1 VKASWS
7 THCVY
12 GSQATGHRSS
22 MPNRS
27 RTSARAASVV
37 VGVMRSTMES
47 GKHTSRST
55 QSASSGVPQPGEGSE
70 RRSGKVTVAPQVVA
84 RHDGEPIQTAL
95 LAAVQRLGD
104 QAERRPG
111 NRVVWLRQ
119 ARSYLHHA
127 DPVLARLID
136 DRPDF
141 DPRAWMAQLP
151 PMDLYGAL
159 LFQVVGQQL
168 SVAAT
173 RRILARIQALFGG
186 HLPSPAELLTED
198 PGKLREAGLSW
209 RKISTL
215 RDLAGRLEDGR
226 LNPDV
231 LSRLPDNELMAQLTA
246 IPGIGPWTVQG
257 ALIIALQ
264 REDVVLPGD
273 LALRKAVQLAYQ
285 LDHVPSQQE
294 VLAIAEK
301 WRPYR
306 SLATSYLFSAA
317 FEPAG
322 APPVTS
328 RAT

>member
-1 VKASWS
+1 MTVDDS
-7 THCVY
+7 
-12 GSQATGHRSS
+12 
-22 MPNRS
+22 
-27 RTSARAASVV
+27 RAAWLQQT
-37 VGVMRSTMES
+37 RS
-47 GKHTSRST
+47 H
-55 QSASSGVPQPGEGSE
+55 
-70 RRSGKVTVAPQVVA
+70 
-84 RHDGEPIQTAL
+84 
-95 LAAVQRLGD
+95 
-104 QAERRPG
+104 
-111 NRVVWLRQ
+111 LRNV
-119 ARSYLHHA
+119 

-141 DPRAWMAQLP
+141 DPRAWMALLP

-159 LFQVVGQQL
+159 LFQITGQQL

-173 RRILARIQALFGG
+173 RRTLARIEALFDG
-186 HLPSPAELLTED
+186 HLPTPAELLGVD

-209 RKISTL
+209 RKVSTL
-215 RDLAGRLEDGR
+215 RDLAERLTDGR

-231 LSRLPDNELMAQLTA
+231 LNSMPDDELIAELTA

-273 LALRKAVQLAYQ
+273 LALRKAVQAAYQ
-285 LDHVPSQQE
+285 LDHLPTQQE

-317 FEPAG
+317 FEP
-322 APPVTS
+322 T
-328 RAT
+328 

>member
-1 VKASWS
+1 
-7 THCVY
+7 
-12 GSQATGHRSS
+12 
-22 MPNRS
+22 
-27 RTSARAASVV
+27 
-37 VGVMRSTMES
+37 
-47 GKHTSRST
+47 
-55 QSASSGVPQPGEGSE
+55 
-70 RRSGKVTVAPQVVA
+70 
-84 RHDGEPIQTAL
+84 
-95 LAAVQRLGD
+95 
-104 QAERRPG
+104 
-111 NRVVWLRQ
+111 VWLRQ
-119 ARSYLHHA
+119 ARFYLHHA

-186 HLPSPAELLTED
+186 HLPSPAELLAED

-231 LSRLPDNELMAQLTA
+231 LSSLPDNELMAQLTA

-322 APPVTS
+322 APPVTP
-328 RAT
+328 RET